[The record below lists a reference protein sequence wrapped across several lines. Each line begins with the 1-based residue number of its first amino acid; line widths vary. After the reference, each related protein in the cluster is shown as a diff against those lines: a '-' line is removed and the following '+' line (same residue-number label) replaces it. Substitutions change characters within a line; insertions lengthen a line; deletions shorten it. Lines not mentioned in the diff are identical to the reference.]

1 MKTFG
6 KFLAGF
12 VLGGITGSL
21 IGLLFAP
28 TTGSQTKAK
37 IKDNIYY
44 VRDEVQKAA
53 NQRSEELKK
62 ELAFLQKKA

>member
-1 MKTFG
+1 MKNFG

-21 IGLLFAP
+21 IGLLLVP
-28 TTGSQTKAK
+28 TTGSETRAK

-44 VRDEVQKAA
+44 VRDEVQKAV

-62 ELAFLQKKA
+62 ELENLQKKA

>member
-1 MKTFG
+1 MSKFG

-21 IGLLFAP
+21 IGLLLAP
-28 TTGSQTKAK
+28 TTGSETQGK
-37 IKDNIYY
+37 IKDKFYY
-44 VRDEVQKAA
+44 VRDEVQKAV

-62 ELAFLQKKA
+62 ELDSLQKKA